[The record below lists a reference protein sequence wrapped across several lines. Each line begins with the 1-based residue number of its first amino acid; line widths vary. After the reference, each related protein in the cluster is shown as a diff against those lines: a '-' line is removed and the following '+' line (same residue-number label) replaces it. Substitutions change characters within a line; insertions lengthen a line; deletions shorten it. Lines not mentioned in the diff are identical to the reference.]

1 MLLSKGKEGDDV
13 RRRPKASAALRLKGG
28 ALFGAKRKVLAD
40 AMPPVPGVFAAEP
53 ATFGWVE
60 GGIATPATG
69 GAYVVEFLGKN
80 DVAILAYFD
89 PYGRAFS
96 TDVPLSVPPAREPD
110 MAFARW
116 TDQPTP
122 NEERGCV
129 EVRSEGGAREVAQY
143 GCARNRYWLF
153 DAWIDFGPHA
163 AGLSYADVMARAY
176 LAFVH
181 RPKLGARNVPE
192 RGLTSVFS
200 WLRTE
205 KPLAALRRIAAEV
218 REAGSD
224 PALRPPALVRC
235 LALWL
240 AEAGLNEGAVHDAK
254 DGALRL
260 VRTVRYANTFYL
272 AVEDEGAGIEPRTVW
287 ALEAALNRFLLVAEA
302 FGDAAAT
309 ATDVDCARWDAYLIE
324 TAAMQR
330 PSLDRVVDAP
340 SAPSDGEWGFRCAV
354 GGAVE
359 RLRLPVRIEAVVGAD
374 LSAGLAAFDV
384 TVPDASLMPEW
395 TWAEEP
401 RFDREGSWE
410 LATAEAREAQALR
423 YAEHVGIMLAG
434 IAFEASPKVRRVEV
448 VARPL
453 ADAGGAKGADES
465 ARADEFPQGA
475 HGPALYRV
483 AFDRA
488 AYEATAGFGSARAGD
503 PQPLFSEAE
512 AQFNLPEADAL
523 GTLRALPSA
532 RLRGDLP
539 EAEDAL
545 LPASAREALG
555 AERCADVRI
564 SHDAALRR
572 VGEGLADRIVGA
584 SSAAEAIRIVRAAQE
599 RAIAEADTRAVAAC
613 TRLMEA
619 LAEGEVDAD
628 DQNAV
633 VGRFLGEDRCLAA
646 LARARTLASSDPEAA
661 ADALI
666 DAVAE
671 AVALDGYA
679 DGSSEVYRSFD
690 LYASRVLYNRAL
702 RAHRGGCAARDG
714 ACASTLARVARDA
727 GKRIVLVPDSFY
739 LCHLEI
745 VRLLEHSFE
754 RADEALRFGQRA
766 VEMAPTVAAGFCRL
780 GRAYMLVG
788 DMENAAEA
796 LIEGL
801 RVAVQPNDIALLY
814 YQLAY
819 VLWKAGKSSAGA
831 ACYVKSLSVSP
842 AFVLQA
848 SAELQEL
855 VEETGE
861 VLPDHGEVDAAL
873 ARAEIPVAPTE
884 EVLEAL
890 GAGAVAATD
899 AGVFVV
905 ARSLLS
911 LRLRYRPDDAL
922 VNVLRSLEVG
932 SA

>member
-13 RRRPKASAALRLKGG
+13 RQRPEASAALHLKKG
-28 ALFGAKRKVLAD
+28 ALFGAKKRVLAD
-40 AMPPVPGVFAAEP
+40 AMPPVPGDFAAGS
-53 ATFGWVE
+53 ATFGWIE
-60 GGIATPATG
+60 GGIETPATG
-69 GAYVVEFLGKN
+69 GAYVVEFLGEN
-80 DVAILAYFD
+80 DVVVLAYFD

-116 TDQPTP
+116 RDQPTP

-143 GCARNRYWLF
+143 GCARSRYRLF

-163 AGLSYADVMARAY
+163 ARLSYADAMARAY

-181 RPKLGARNVPE
+181 RPKLGARDVPE
-192 RGLTSVFS
+192 RGLASVFS
-200 WLRTE
+200 WLRAE

-218 REAGSD
+218 REAGED
-224 PALRPPALVRC
+224 PAFRPPALVRC

-240 AEAGLNEGAVHDAK
+240 AEAGLGEINAREAG

-260 VRTVRYANTFYL
+260 VRTARYANTYYL
-272 AVEDEGAGIEPRTVW
+272 AVEDEDAGIEPRTVW

-309 ATDVDCARWDAYLIE
+309 ATDVDCARWDAYLVE
-324 TAAMQR
+324 TAAVQR
-330 PSLDRVVDAP
+330 PPFGQVADAP
-340 SAPSDGEWGFRCAV
+340 SAPCDGEWEFRCAV
-354 GGAVE
+354 GRAVE
-359 RLRLPVRIEAVVGAD
+359 RLRLPVRIEAVAGAD

-384 TVPDASLMPEW
+384 VVPDASLMPEW
-395 TWAEEP
+395 TWAEASQP
-401 RFDREGSWE
+401 GMAGSWE
-410 LATAEAREAQALR
+410 LSDAEEREAQALR
-423 YAEHVGIMLAG
+423 YAEHLGIALAG
-434 IAFEASPKVRRVEV
+434 IAFEASSAVRRVEV

-453 ADAGGAKGADES
+453 AGAGEGRGADGS
-465 ARADEFPQGA
+465 ARAGEFPRGA

-483 AFDRA
+483 AFDRST
-488 AYEATAGFGSARAGD
+488 YEATAGFESARAGD
-503 PQPLFSEAE
+503 PRLLFCEVG
-512 AQFNLPEADAL
+512 AQLNLSEADAF

-532 RLRGDLP
+532 RLRRDLP

-545 LPASAREALG
+545 LPPSAREALG
-555 AERCADVRI
+555 ADRCADLRI
-564 SHDAALRR
+564 SHDAVLRR
-572 VGEGLADRIVGA
+572 MGEGLADRIVRA
-584 SSAAEAIRIVRAAQE
+584 SSATEAIRIVRAAQE

-613 TRLMEA
+613 TRLMAA
-619 LAEGEVDAD
+619 LAGGEVEVD

-633 VGRFLGEDRCLAA
+633 VGKFLGEDRCLAA
-646 LARARTLASSDPEAA
+646 LARARTLASRDPEAA
-661 ADALI
+661 ADVLI

-702 RAHRGGCAARDG
+702 RAHCDGCAPCDG
-714 ACASTLARVARDA
+714 ARMPALARVTRDA
-727 GKRIVLVPDSFY
+727 GRRIALVPDSFY

-745 VRLLEHSFE
+745 VRLLERSFE

-788 DMENAAEA
+788 DMENAAEV
-796 LIEGL
+796 LMEGL

-831 ACYVKSLSVSP
+831 ACYVKSLSASS

-861 VLPDHGEVDAAL
+861 ELPGHGEVDVAL
-873 ARAEIPVAPTE
+873 ARAAIPVAPTE
-884 EVLEAL
+884 EVLEVLA
-890 GAGAVAATD
+890 AGAVAATD
-899 AGVFVV
+899 AGVFAV